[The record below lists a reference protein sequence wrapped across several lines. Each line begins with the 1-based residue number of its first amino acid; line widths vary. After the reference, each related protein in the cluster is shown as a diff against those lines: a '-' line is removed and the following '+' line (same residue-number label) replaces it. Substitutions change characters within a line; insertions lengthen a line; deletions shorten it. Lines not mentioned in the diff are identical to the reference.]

1 MVGGGTLLSEVFA
14 AVRIPAVKTGPHTV
28 RLLSRWKATPG
39 VLGLVGPTPPKTCFQ
54 KLLVMRKEYD

>member
-1 MVGGGTLLSEVFA
+1 MFA